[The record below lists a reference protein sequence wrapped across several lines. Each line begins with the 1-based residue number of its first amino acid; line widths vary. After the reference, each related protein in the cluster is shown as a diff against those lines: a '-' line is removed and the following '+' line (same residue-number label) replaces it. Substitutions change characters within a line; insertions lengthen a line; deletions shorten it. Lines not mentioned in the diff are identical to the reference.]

1 MRPVRVFRRP
11 PVKGSVSRRR
21 TGGWFLAIVL
31 SLVFGS
37 HAFAQGRTV
46 RLVVPFGAGGAPDV
60 IARLLAPAISQEL
73 GNPVIVDN
81 RPGASGII
89 AAEHVKGSPPDG
101 NTLFVADT
109 AHFAINPSLR
119 PSLPYDPQKDFVPVI
134 EVASSMIYVAVPAHS
149 PAKSVQDLVA
159 LAKSRPQGITFGSSG
174 TGTPHHLSLELV
186 KLQSGANM
194 VHVPFKGVAQSVPA
208 LLSGDVDVVVA
219 GPASL
224 LPHVRAGK
232 VRMLAAVNPQRWSR
246 MPELPTIAESGISG
260 DGLDVTIG
268 LLAPAGTPAETVR
281 RLNEATAKALK
292 NPDVAGKAN
301 EIGLEMIAGTPQ
313 QFAQSITRQREAYGR
328 LVKASGAKAE

>member
-1 MRPVRVFRRP
+1 MSRVLF
-11 PVKGSVSRRR
+11 GRR

-31 SLVFGS
+31 SLLLS
-37 HAFAQGRTV
+37 PPALAQKTV

-60 IARLLAPAISQEL
+60 IARLLAPAIGQEL
-73 GNPVIVDN
+73 GSTVIVDN

-101 NTLFVADT
+101 NTLFMADT

-119 PSLPYDPQKDFVPVI
+119 PNLPYDPQKDFVPVI
-134 EVASSMIYVAVPAHS
+134 EVASSMIYVAVLAQS
-149 PAKSVQDLVA
+149 PAKSVQDLVQ

-186 KLQSGANM
+186 KLQSKANM

-268 LLAPAGTPAETVR
+268 LLAPAGTPADTVR

-292 NPDVAGKAN
+292 NPDVSGKAN

-313 QFAQSITRQREAYGR
+313 QFAQSIARQREAYGR
-328 LVKASGAKAE
+328 VVKASGAKAE

>member
-1 MRPVRVFRRP
+1 MRLIFGMV
-11 PVKGSVSRRR
+11 
-21 TGGWFLAIVL
+21 LA
-31 SLVFGS
+31 LVVAGQT
-37 HAFAQGRTV
+37 FAQGKTV

-60 IARLLAPAISQEL
+60 IARLLAPAISTEL
-73 GNPVIVDN
+73 GSSVIVDN

-109 AHFAINPSLR
+109 AHFAISPSLR
-119 PSLPYDPQKDFVPVI
+119 PNLPYDPQKDFVPVI
-134 EVASSMIYVAVPAHS
+134 EIASSMIYVAVPAQS
-149 PAKSVQDLVA
+149 PAKSVQELVA

-194 VHVPFKGVAQSVPA
+194 IHVPFKGVAQSVPA

-268 LLAPAGTPAETVR
+268 LLAPAGTPGDTVR

-313 QFAQSITRQREAYGR
+313 QFAQSMARQREAYGR